1 MQAAGFSG
9 GLLGSFLS
17 QLPISDHACGGHDVT
32 VEVSHKPEEAEAR
45 EGAKESH
52 VRGDRATLEPTRF
65 TGQELIEIFCGNEMG
80 RAVTKERS

>member
-1 MQAAGFSG
+1 VQAAGFSG

-52 VRGDRATLEPTRF
+52 VAGTEPRSNQPGLRAK
-65 TGQELIEIFCGNEMG
+65 N
-80 RAVTKERS
+80 